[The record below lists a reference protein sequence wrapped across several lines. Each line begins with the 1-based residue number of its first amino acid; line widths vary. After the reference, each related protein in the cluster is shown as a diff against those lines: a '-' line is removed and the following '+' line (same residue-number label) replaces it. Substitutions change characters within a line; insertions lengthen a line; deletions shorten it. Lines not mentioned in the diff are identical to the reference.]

1 MIRMTE
7 DLKMPNNLY
16 EFRKLVFKD
25 LMKMGYKYIARDKDG
40 TIYAFSHKPTKQGRA
55 WSFDR
60 AFDDGNKLK
69 DISLV
74 SCIFTD
80 IEWTDVEP
88 FRIPYTNWKEV
99 PVDTPVVYT
108 NGDGMN
114 YIRHFCNY
122 DEENDRVVLYAGGR
136 TSFTEKGIIG
146 TCPEKVI
153 IYGEEELGEE
163 KELPVLMV

>member
-1 MIRMTE
+1 MTE

-108 NGDGMN
+108 SATGKN
-114 YIRHFCNY
+114 YVWYFCKY
-122 DEENDRVVLYAGGR
+122 DEENDRVVLYTDGR
-136 TSFTEKGIIG
+136 TSLTEHG
-146 TCPEKVI
+146 TVEAYPERVT
-153 IYGEEELGEE
+153 IYEQGEKL
-163 KELPVLMV
+163 KNDNND